1 MLEQDNVLL
10 YDGNEALRTECRQF
24 TIGSKSDEW
33 YHVDSDEVIK
43 LSSGSTCHRDD
54 EYDVNET
61 NCGYTFH
68 TDEQDDEEIIW
79 VESADCYA
87 FQNDCT
93 YGVVDIYGNEGY
105 FIDTHEDYVF
115 DDYNDMYYISERV
128 ANYNDVYYYDSIGEY
143 RHVDDAPDD
152 DEDEDDNRRNP
163 YSVYDDPSNTNYVHT
178 YHLGMSGPVDRR
190 WRCDKDTTEF
200 TMGFEVEK
208 EDCDAKH
215 SCYANQLPHFWTKEK
230 DGSLDHDSGYEL
242 ISPVYDLFGTLHEE
256 DINGSDKLQTHI
268 NGGYSKKCGGHIHIG
283 ARDMTSSDLFEKMS
297 GFLPMLYSIYEHR
310 LNLHWCQVKKKH
322 EYLNR
327 DKYSAVY
334 VRNHTCEFRIFPAV
348 KNVSMLMW
356 RIGLLRIIVQNLG
369 ATEKDVLKMLCD
381 SSSALHQHIAA
392 AVGKDKMMRKIAL
405 FIEYSSTYNDVDL
418 NDEDN
423 QIK

>member
-1 MLEQDNVLL
+1 MLVEEKVELYNGEQ
-10 YDGNEALRTECRQF
+10 ALRNECRQF
-24 TIGSKSDEW
+24 TIGKHADEW
-33 YHVDSDEVIK
+33 FHEEDSDA
-43 LSSGSTCHRDD
+43 LTLTSGLVCHITDD
-54 EYDVNET
+54 
-61 NCGYTFH
+61 
-68 TDEQDDEEIIW
+68 QDDIYDTFCGDRFHEAEQEDLDIIW
-79 VESADCYA
+79 VDSSNCYA
-87 FQNDCT
+87 YQCDCT
-93 YGVVDIYGNEGY
+93 YGIIDYRGNEGY
-105 FIDTHEDYVF
+105 FIDSYEDYVH
-115 DDYNDMYYISERV
+115 DDYNDVYYISERV
-128 ANYNDVYYYDSIGEY
+128 ANYNDVYWYDSIDEY
-143 RHVDDAPDD
+143 RHVDDAPD
-152 DEDEDDNRRNP
+152 EEEEEEERNA
-163 YSVYDDPSNTNYVHT
+163 YSIYDDPNNTNYVHT
-178 YHLGMSGPVDRR
+178 YHLGLSGTVDRR
-190 WRCDKDTTEF
+190 WRCDRDTAEF

-208 EDCDAKH
+208 EDYDAKH
-215 SCYANQLPHFWTKEK
+215 SCYANQLPHFWTKER
-230 DGSLDHDSGYEL
+230 DGSLDDSSGYEL

-256 DINGSDKLQTHI
+256 DINGSDLLQQHI

-283 ARDMTSSDLFEKMS
+283 AKDMTSSELFEKVS